1 MKKYGLYAFHLLLL
15 LLVVQVVWVLIWN
28 YFFFLFSMVALLI
41 PWLLYPEY
49 FERRNYQYNSY
60 ILLPLT
66 FTLSIVFSRFFHLI
80 VLYIAKPGINRITI
94 PVALLFYALPSFI
107 FNEYWEMRREYINKL
122 NARRIFIDIV
132 IILVVLLMVY
142 IFYNTLPWPVNWA
155 PCILQDES
163 AEVCSAIVQ
172 NIAEPGYSIF
182 PG

>member
-80 VLYIAKPGINRITI
+80 VFYIVKLGINRITI

-155 PCILQDES
+155 PEEIPYLKSGE
-163 AEVCSAIVQ
+163 AYF
-172 NIAEPGYSIF
+172 GR
-182 PG
+182 

>member
-107 FNEYWEMRREYINKL
+107 FNEYWEMRREYINNSTFAVEKVEW
-122 NARRIFIDIV
+122 NFTCVA
-132 IILVVLLMVY
+132 VVRY
-142 IFYNTLPWPVNWA
+142 
-155 PCILQDES
+155 
-163 AEVCSAIVQ
+163 
-172 NIAEPGYSIF
+172 
-182 PG
+182 

>member
-142 IFYNTLPWPVNWA
+142 IFYNKVDCLYT
-155 PCILQDES
+155 ILL
-163 AEVCSAIVQ
+163 IVFYFQ
-172 NIAEPGYSIF
+172 IF
-182 PG
+182 LCTNCFP